1 MYINKI
7 FNRCKDKICDLHEY
21 SNMYYLNVKDSD
33 IRKNLPV
40 LFNFN
45 KMVLVYT
52 SQKSMA

>member
-21 SNMYYLNVKDSD
+21 SNMYLNVKDSD
-33 IRKNLPV
+33 IKKILPV
-40 LFNFN
+40 LFNFD